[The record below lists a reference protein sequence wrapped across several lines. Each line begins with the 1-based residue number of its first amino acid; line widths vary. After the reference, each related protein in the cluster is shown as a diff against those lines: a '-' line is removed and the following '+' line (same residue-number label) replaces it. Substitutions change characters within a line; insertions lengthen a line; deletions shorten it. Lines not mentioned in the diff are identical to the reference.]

1 MKFYYTERRCWK
13 AGRLVCRGLAGS
25 GVRSTAKA
33 QPRGRLG
40 LSHRETGKKQVVKSL
55 GNNRIFNRQASWDFL
70 REKQVRKPSCQI
82 TWD

>member
-1 MKFYYTERRCWK
+1 MWRCPI
-13 AGRLVCRGLAGS
+13 AAAACS

>member
-1 MKFYYTERRCWK
+1 MIQKETDLSSESDTDSEDK
-13 AGRLVCRGLAGS
+13 SGDS

-40 LSHRETGKKQVVKSL
+40 LSHGETGKKQVVKSL
-55 GNNRIFNRQASWDFL
+55 GNNRICNRQASWDFL
-70 REKQVRKPSCQI
+70 REKQVGKPSCQI

>member
-1 MKFYYTERRCWK
+1 MENRALRNLSNIYLSKS
-13 AGRLVCRGLAGS
+13 AAIGS

-55 GNNRIFNRQASWDFL
+55 GNNRIFNRQASLDFL
-70 REKQVRKPSCQI
+70 REKQVRKPGCQI